1 MKLLGP
7 SRSPYAFKVMV
18 MLAEKGITC
27 KFSDSSPSSPEV
39 TVANPLSKVP
49 TLIRDDG
56 KALYDS
62 SVIVEYLDGIVD
74 SPKLIPENFEERVE
88 VKRWEALGN
97 GVMDASVAISHEN
110 REPEATRKGPDF
122 YAKQQKKIDLGLAV
136 MEKDLG
142 DQRFCHGDR
151 FSLADISC
159 GCALI
164 CIDIRVPDMGW
175 RESFPALARY
185 AERITKRTAF
195 EVK

>member
-1 MKLLGP
+1 MNLLGS
-7 SRSPYAFKVMV
+7 SRSPYALKVMV

-27 KFSDSSPSSPEV
+27 ELSDASPSSPEV
-39 TVANPLSKVP
+39 AAANPLSKVP
-49 TLIRDDG
+49 ILIRDDG

-62 SVIVEYLDGIVD
+62 SVIVEYLDGIVA
-74 SPKLIPENFEERVE
+74 SPKLIPDNFEERIE

-97 GVMDASVAISHEN
+97 GVMDAAVAISHEN

-122 YAKQQKKIDLGLAV
+122 YAKQQKKIDSGLAT
-136 MEKDLG
+136 MGKDLG
-142 DQRFCHGDR
+142 DQDFCYGDS

-164 CIDIRVPDMGW
+164 CIDIRVPGMGW

-185 AERITKRTAF
+185 AERIIKRPAF
-195 EVK
+195 KIE